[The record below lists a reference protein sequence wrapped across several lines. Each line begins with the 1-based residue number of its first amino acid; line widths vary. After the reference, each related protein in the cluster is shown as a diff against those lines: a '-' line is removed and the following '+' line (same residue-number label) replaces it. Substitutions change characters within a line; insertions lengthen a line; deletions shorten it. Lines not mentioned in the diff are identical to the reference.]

1 MFAVAKLNT
10 SSTPPA
16 AHQVFS
22 EEITGLRS
30 LALRG
35 TFIGREGHM
44 SQPRKYMTETLILFK
59 KPSFFPEKDADLA
72 LTLCFVAVNIC
83 C

>member
-44 SQPRKYMTETLILFK
+44 SQPGKYMTETLILFK
-59 KPSFFPEKDADLA
+59 PSFFPEKDAVLS